1 MSIKINI
8 NKKQYEIPDRLT
20 VEQYSKAIQ
29 FDWSDPKY
37 YPMIVAQ
44 LTGAPIKQL
53 ILAEQDAML
62 LAMGF
67 MVKAMNDRKQCQMI
81 DLDAMTF
88 GQFVDLDVYLTG
100 GLDQN
105 FSAIIDII
113 APYARYADEAM
124 WAVDQYAD
132 FRTYTYRRY
141 SALFGLNEKQTSDE
155 LEDDIPKTKDASA
168 RAWYKIIVGLANGDV
183 LKLDEI
189 TDQPLTKML
198 NFMALQK
205 EQQLEENQR
214 KLKERRQ
221 YDLSR
226 NRR

>member
-8 NKKQYEIPDRLT
+8 NEKQYKIPDRLT
-20 VEQYSKAIQ
+20 VDQYHKAIQ
-29 FDWSDPKY
+29 FDWSDTKY

-53 ILAEQDAML
+53 MLADQDAML
-62 LAMGF
+62 LAIGF
-67 MVKAMNDRKQCQMI
+67 MVKAMNDRTECKMM
-81 DLDAMTF
+81 DLDDITF
-88 GQFVDLDVYLTG
+88 GQFIDLDVYLTG

-105 FSAIIDII
+105 FKSIIDII
-113 APYARYADEAM
+113 APRAIHADEAM
-124 WAVDQYAD
+124 WAVDKYAD
-132 FRTYTYRRY
+132 FRTYTYRQY
-141 SALFGLNEKQTSDE
+141 SALFGINDRATQEE
-155 LEDDIPKTKDASA
+155 LEDEIPKTKDAAA

-183 LKLDEI
+183 LKIDEI
-189 TDQPLTKML
+189 TDQPLRKML

-221 YDLSR
+221 YDLQR
-226 NRR
+226 TRR

>member
-44 LTGAPIKQL
+44 LTGAPVKQL
-53 ILAEQDAML
+53 MLAEQDAML

>member
-1 MSIKINI
+1 
-8 NKKQYEIPDRLT
+8 
-20 VEQYSKAIQ
+20 
-29 FDWSDPKY
+29 
-37 YPMIVAQ
+37 MIVAQ
-44 LTGAPIKQL
+44 LTGAPLKLLMQAKKQAMT
-53 ILAEQDAML
+53 LAIA
-62 LAMGF
+62 F
-67 MVKAMNDRKQCQMI
+67 VVKAMNERQKCKMI

-105 FSAIIDII
+105 FGAIIDII
-113 APYARYADEAM
+113 APKAKWADEAM

-141 SALFGLNEKQTSDE
+141 SALFGLNEKQTVDE

-168 RAWYKIIVGLANGDV
+168 RAWYKIIVGLAGGDV
-183 LKLDEI
+183 LKLDAV